1 MGGLRFK
8 LEEDGDFLNNH
19 KQMAAPPWTSIRELE
34 YASSQLEIPCLT
46 YWREHTMNQ
55 VLLQLFE
62 LT

>member
-1 MGGLRFK
+1 M
-8 LEEDGDFLNNH
+8 NNH
-19 KQMAAPPWTSIRELE
+19 KQMAAPRWTSIRELE
-34 YASSQLEIPCLT
+34 YASLQLEIPCLT